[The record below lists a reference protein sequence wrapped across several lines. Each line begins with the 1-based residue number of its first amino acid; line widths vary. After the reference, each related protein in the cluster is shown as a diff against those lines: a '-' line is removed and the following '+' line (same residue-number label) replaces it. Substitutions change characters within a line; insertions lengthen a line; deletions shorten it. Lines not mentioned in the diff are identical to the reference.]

1 MRTASSPL
9 TARIVVDYPKP
20 STDRYNHL
28 AIHPYPRH
36 LVRQLQLNDGT
47 DIVVRPI
54 RPEDA
59 EMEDRFVR
67 ELSAESR
74 YFRFMNQLQEL
85 SQEMLVRFTQID
97 YHNEM
102 ALIAV
107 ATVDGKDEQIGVAR
121 YTTNLDKTS
130 CEFALTVSDNW
141 QHRGIGHILMK
152 DLMDVARHRNLTLME
167 GQVLSNNKK
176 MLDLVRTLG
185 FSASNDPE
193 DTAIKQVVAQL

>member
-1 MRTASSPL
+1 
-9 TARIVVDYPKP
+9 
-20 STDRYNHL
+20 
-28 AIHPYPRH
+28 
-36 LVRQLQLNDGT
+36 
-47 DIVVRPI
+47 
-54 RPEDA
+54 
-59 EMEDRFVR
+59 MEDRFVR

-107 ATVDGKDEQIGVAR
+107 ATENGKDEQIGVAR

-130 CEFALTVSDNW
+130 CEFALAVSDDW

-152 DLMDVARHRNLTLME
+152 DLMDVARDRDLSEME
-167 GQVLSNNKK
+167 GQVLGNNRK
-176 MLDLVRTLG
+176 MLDLVQTLG
-185 FSASNDPE
+185 FKVGNDPNE
-193 DTAIKQVVAQL
+193 PSIKQIVARL